1 MFCET
6 GSPLCETGSP
16 RVHKENTLAILDG
29 FTANRF
35 DAEKLLGREL
45 DPRLFQLN
53 VLGHRMVVLRDSVA
67 ELRESGIYIP
77 NSAAERLQAGMGRGT
92 VLAVG
97 PLCGS
102 TGAPHPTGLLCDL
115 PEDALLLS
123 VIFFQWAG
131 KVLKEGD
138 MDSEF
143 GGDVVV
149 LTDRDIQAIDLS
161 GV

>member
-1 MFCET
+1 M
-6 GSPLCETGSP
+6 S
-16 RVHKENTLAILDG
+16 ILDG

-35 DAEKLLGREL
+35 DAQKLLGREL
-45 DPRLFQLN
+45 DPGLFLLN

-67 ELRESGIYIP
+67 EMRESGIWIP
-77 NSAAERLQAGMGRGT
+77 RDSAERLQAGMGRGT

-97 PLCGS
+97 PLVGS
-102 TGAPHPTGLLCDL
+102 PGAPHPTGLLCDS
-115 PEDALLLS
+115 PVDALLLS

-131 KVLKEGD
+131 KTLKKGD

-161 GV
+161 GG